1 MAASAAQWDSS
12 SVLCLYLTI
21 LSALKS
27 APRQKSW
34 VNIGFTWV
42 FLCSRTL
49 ALCVSSFNA
58 WQQWQQLSYIFFS
71 SFIIVY
77 GRRISLVLLAILSY
91 AEATATT
98 LCKYIIISLG
108 LWTICQHHFLFSM
121 LSHSHI
127 LGKDEGH
134 QSFAYILVVLK
145 FWCAKESSFKKY
157 RFIWVWDGV

>member
-1 MAASAAQWDSS
+1 MSASAAQWDSS
-12 SVLCLYLTI
+12 SVLCLCLTI
-21 LSALKS
+21 LYALKS
-27 APRQKSW
+27 APRQKSQ

-42 FLCSRTL
+42 FLCSKTL
-49 ALCVSSFNA
+49 ALCFSSFNA
-58 WQQWQQLSYIFFS
+58 WQQLSYIYFF

-98 LCKYIIISLG
+98 LYKYIIISLG
-108 LWTICQHHFLFSM
+108 LWTIFQQHFLVSM